1 MTSTSRLAGLKP
13 THPGEILR
21 EITFP
26 ALNRPLAEIARH
38 LGVSRRQLYEITGER
53 RPVTP
58 QMALRLAK
66 LLGTSPELWLNMQAS
81 HDLRIAGKE
90 LAKTIAA
97 IPTLRAPKRAA

>member
-1 MTSTSRLAGLKP
+1 MSRKPTLAGLKP

-26 ALNRPLAEIARH
+26 ALELPLVEIARH

-53 RPVTP
+53 RPITP

-66 LLGTSPELWLNMQAS
+66 LLGTSPELWLNLQAAY
-81 HDLRIAGKE
+81 DLRVVAKE
-90 LAKTIAA
+90 LSETIAE
-97 IPTLRAPKRAA
+97 IPTLHRRKRAA